1 MKYLIILIFF
11 FTQTKLVYS
20 NSNIVYLDVQY
31 IIDNSD
37 LGLFYKKKISES
49 YEELKIELSVKEKKI
64 NEKETDLQ
72 NKKNILSKEELD
84 KNLKELN
91 NMVNNYRILKNK
103 YNKIVIDDKKKYS
116 LIILKNINPLL
127 TGYAKDNNITL
138 ILEKKN
144 ILVGVKALDV
154 TNDILNLLNK
164 ETKNKKLLNENL

>member
-91 NMVNNYRILKNK
+91 NMVNNYQILRNK

-164 ETKNKKLLNENL
+164 ETKNKKLLNEN

>member
-64 NEKETDLQ
+64 NENETDLQ

-91 NMVNNYRILKNK
+91 NMVNNYQILKNK

-127 TGYAKDNNITL
+127 TGFAKDNNITL

-164 ETKNKKLLNENL
+164 ETKNKKLLNEN

>member
-91 NMVNNYRILKNK
+91 NMVNNYQILKNK

-164 ETKNKKLLNENL
+164 ETKNKKLLNEN

>member
-91 NMVNNYRILKNK
+91 NMANNYQILKNK

-164 ETKNKKLLNENL
+164 ETKNKKLLNEN

>member
-11 FTQTKLVYS
+11 FAQTKFVYS
-20 NSNIVYLDVQY
+20 NSNIVYLDVQF
-31 IIDNSD
+31 IIDNSE
-37 LGLFYKKKISES
+37 LGLFYKKKVLKN
-49 YEELKIELSVKEKKI
+49 YKELNIELSIKEKKI
-64 NEKETDLQ
+64 KEKETDLN

-91 NMVNNYRILKNK
+91 NMVNNYQLLRNK
-103 YNKIVIDDKKKYS
+103 YNKKVIDDKKKYS

-127 TGYAKDNNITL
+127 TSYAEDNNITL

-164 ETKNKKLLNENL
+164 ETKNKKLLNEN

>member
-37 LGLFYKKKISES
+37 LGLFYKKKISEN

-91 NMVNNYRILKNK
+91 NMANNYQILKNK

-164 ETKNKKLLNENL
+164 ETKNKKLLNEN

>member
-1 MKYLIILIFF
+1 MKYLILIIFF

-20 NSNIVYLDVQY
+20 NSNIVYLDVQF

-37 LGLFYKKKISES
+37 LGLFYKKKVLKS
-49 YEELKIELSVKEKKI
+49 YEELKIELSIKEKKI
-64 NEKETDLQ
+64 KEKETDLK

-91 NMVNNYRILKNK
+91 NMAKNYQILRNK

-127 TGYAKDNNITL
+127 TSYAENNNITL

-154 TNDILNLLNK
+154 TNEILNLLNK
-164 ETKNKKLLNENL
+164 ETKNKKLLNEN

>member
-91 NMVNNYRILKNK
+91 NMVNNYQILKNK

-127 TGYAKDNNITL
+127 TGFAKDNNITL

-164 ETKNKKLLNENL
+164 ETKNKKLLNEN

>member
-154 TNDILNLLNK
+154 TKDILNLLNK
-164 ETKNKKLLNENL
+164 ETKNKKLLNEN

>member
-1 MKYLIILIFF
+1 
-11 FTQTKLVYS
+11 
-20 NSNIVYLDVQY
+20 
-31 IIDNSD
+31 
-37 LGLFYKKKISES
+37 
-49 YEELKIELSVKEKKI
+49 
-64 NEKETDLQ
+64 
-72 NKKNILSKEELD
+72 
-84 KNLKELN
+84 
-91 NMVNNYRILKNK
+91 MVNNYRILKNK

>member
-1 MKYLIILIFF
+1 MFNLSQIIQNLGF
-11 FTQTKLVYS
+11 FT
-20 NSNIVYLDVQY
+20 
-31 IIDNSD
+31 
-37 LGLFYKKKISES
+37 KKKVLKN
-49 YEELKIELSVKEKKI
+49 YKELNIELSIKEKKI
-64 NEKETDLQ
+64 KEKETDLN

-91 NMVNNYRILKNK
+91 NMVNNYQLLRNK
-103 YNKIVIDDKKKYS
+103 YNKKVIDDKKKYS

-127 TGYAKDNNITL
+127 TSYAEDNNITL

-164 ETKNKKLLNENL
+164 ETKNKKLLNEN

>member
-1 MKYLIILIFF
+1 MY

-164 ETKNKKLLNENL
+164 ETKNKKLLNEN

>member
-37 LGLFYKKKISES
+37 LGLFYKKKFSES

-91 NMVNNYRILKNK
+91 NMVNNYQILKNK

-127 TGYAKDNNITL
+127 TGFAKDNNITL

-164 ETKNKKLLNENL
+164 ETKNKKLLNEN

>member
-91 NMVNNYRILKNK
+91 NMVNNYKILRNK
-103 YNKIVIDDKKKYS
+103 YTKIVNDDKKKYS

-127 TGYAKDNNITL
+127 TGYAEDNNITL

-164 ETKNKKLLNENL
+164 ETKNKKLLNEN

>member
-11 FTQTKLVYS
+11 FTQTKFVYS
-20 NSNIVYLDVQY
+20 NSNIVYLDVQF

-91 NMVNNYRILKNK
+91 NMVNNYQILKNK

-127 TGYAKDNNITL
+127 TSYAEDNNITL

-164 ETKNKKLLNENL
+164 ETKNKKLLNEN